1 LAAFFHDIGHL
12 LAFEEQETKSM
23 GGFGVMHHEGLGEK
37 LLVDCGVP
45 APIPKLVGNHI
56 DAKRYNI
63 YKDPSYYDRMSE
75 GSKGTFAY
83 QDIIFKI
90 SRIKYYMETFLK
102 IRSREE
108 L

>member
-1 LAAFFHDIGHL
+1 MARQIITVCL
-12 LAFEEQETKSM
+12 
-23 GGFGVMHHEGLGEK
+23 
-37 LLVDCGVP
+37 

-83 QDIIFKI
+83 QDRFSK
-90 SRIKYYMETFLK
+90 SRKYFLTEK
-102 IRSREE
+102 FSKTRIREE
-108 L
+108 

>member
-1 LAAFFHDIGHL
+1 
-12 LAFEEQETKSM
+12 
-23 GGFGVMHHEGLGEK
+23 
-37 LLVDCGVP
+37 
-45 APIPKLVGNHI
+45 LVGNHI

-90 SRIKYYMETFLK
+90 SRVKYFMETFLE
-102 IRSREE
+102 I
-108 L
+108 